1 MPQTWV
7 DEARKCAVPLPTIE
21 SQTHSLS
28 SEPSDAVS
36 ARPGQGGIRASDVL
50 LLQALEA
57 GDDDIDAARLAA
69 ARVRQCDPT
78 RHPLLLLSRA
88 ASNDSLSTI
97 DQNSDTSVSFANTAP
112 STVFHEPL
120 GTHTEGF
127 VCPRC
132 GVAYSTSDAARVPR
146 LLHCLHAI
154 CTQCA
159 PSQVW
164 IRTPLTSAYSLPDHL
179 AQTWRCWARCCVREC
194 DSWDSG
200 ARIAEEKLRCSGM
213 RMCRCVH
220 AACAEGNHHAT
231 GLSLRCFACGC
242 DPNVAL

>member
-36 ARPGQGGIRASDVL
+36 VRPGQGGIHASDVL

-88 ASNDSLSTI
+88 PSNDSLSTI

-112 STVFHEPL
+112 STVLHEPL
-120 GTHTEGF
+120 GAHTEGF
-127 VCPRC
+127 VCSRC
-132 GVAYSTSDAARVPR
+132 GVAYSTSDSARLPR
-146 LLHCLHAI
+146 LLHCLHAV

-159 PSQVW
+159 PS
-164 IRTPLTSAYSLPDHL
+164 
-179 AQTWRCWARCCVREC
+179 
-194 DSWDSG
+194 
-200 ARIAEEKLRCSGM
+200 
-213 RMCRCVH
+213 
-220 AACAEGNHHAT
+220 
-231 GLSLRCFACGC
+231 
-242 DPNVAL
+242 